1 MANTW
6 QLSYRRGMW
15 QATVSSRQNIIP
27 LVIKSYAPIHSSAV
41 TGNAKRKNHRNVYL
55 DEKKNYSI
63 KTQGKI
69 LELNRLSASC
79 DCHGDSGCAQ
89 SLPVSCLLRNL
100 DR

>member
-55 DEKKNYSI
+55 DEKKKKLQYQNPGEN
-63 KTQGKI
+63 TGV
-69 LELNRLSASC
+69 E
-79 DCHGDSGCAQ
+79 
-89 SLPVSCLLRNL
+89 
-100 DR
+100 